1 MNQPD
6 SDHPADA
13 AAGGAGT
20 AGGTTSGNDASH
32 TSDSANAYSTADL
45 LHRLAVTSLIGLLVL
60 CVLWELVLAPLRP
73 GGSWMVI
80 KALPLLLPLSG
91 TIRRSVYTMQWAS
104 MMILLYF
111 TEGVVRAWSER
122 GMSQLLASL
131 EILFATV
138 FFFCAIFFL
147 RPYKRAAKQLA
158 SDAIKKA
165 AATDES

>member
-1 MNQPD
+1 MTQTDP
-6 SDHPADA
+6 S
-13 AAGGAGT
+13 
-20 AGGTTSGNDASH
+20 
-32 TSDSANAYSTADL
+32 DL
-45 LHRLAVTSLIGLLVL
+45 LHRLAVASLLGLLVL
-60 CVLWELVLAPLRP
+60 CLLWELVLAPLRP

-91 TIRRSVYTMQWAS
+91 TIRRNIYTMQWAS

-122 GMSQLLASL
+122 GTSQLLASP
-131 EILFATV
+131 EILFSTL

-158 SDAIKKA
+158 SEAIQKA
-165 AATDES
+165 AGQKPATSDEP

>member
-6 SDHPADA
+6 IPDATGATGADDAAGDTHASDASNASDH
-13 AAGGAGT
+13 
-20 AGGTTSGNDASH
+20 
-32 TSDSANAYSTADL
+32 ANASRTADL
-45 LHRLAVTSLIGLLVL
+45 LHRLAVASLISLLVL
-60 CVLWELVLAPLRP
+60 CVLWEFVLAPLRP

-80 KALPLLLPLSG
+80 KALPLLLPMSG
-91 TIRRSVYTMQWAS
+91 TIRRNVYTMQWAS

-158 SDAIKKA
+158 GEAIKKA

>member
-1 MNQPD
+1 MNKLDTP
-6 SDHPADA
+6 
-13 AAGGAGT
+13 
-20 AGGTTSGNDASH
+20 
-32 TSDSANAYSTADL
+32 DL
-45 LHRLAVTSLIGLLVL
+45 LHRMAVASLIGLIVL

-91 TIRRSVYTMQWAS
+91 TIRRNIYTMQWAS

-122 GMSQLLASL
+122 GASQLLASL
-131 EILFATV
+131 EILLSTV

-158 SDAIKKA
+158 SEAIQKA
-165 AATDES
+165 SATDES